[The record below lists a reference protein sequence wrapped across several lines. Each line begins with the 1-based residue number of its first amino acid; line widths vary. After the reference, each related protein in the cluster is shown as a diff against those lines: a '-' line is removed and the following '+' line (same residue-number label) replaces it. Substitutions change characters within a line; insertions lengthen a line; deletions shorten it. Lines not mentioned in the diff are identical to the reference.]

1 MLALCQW
8 DGAMTMAID
17 QVQQILA
24 AFHQNDNN
32 LRAAASASHD
42 AGVAA
47 DQQLRGALDQIEQT
61 HARMTAV
68 PQQIGLDLAAKRA
81 FLQSYAITVP
91 AVTPA
96 PVPDG
101 IAGSALL
108 AQHTAAAHTALA
120 ELHRWQRTVPSLVHV
135 PAGQVKRR
143 LPTLFTID
151 VEVQPLPEFWI
162 GVTPVTNR
170 QYSAF
175 LEAQAGRVA
184 APADWPGGRYP
195 AGDDERP
202 VTGVTY
208 EHACDYCR
216 WAGLQ
221 LPSAAQW
228 LRAARGDSLDPYPW
242 GDRPPGE
249 PYGQSGRNVG
259 AVADDRSRF
268 GVYDMLGLTAQ
279 WLATPH
285 MRTPQRAR
293 AGGTLD
299 EIATDGGP
307 HAGLRVARST
317 SDAALASPQR
327 STGLI
332 RSGRVLALMLL
343 LACIGGGAWVGASS
357 LVAQAEQAAAV
368 AAQATAQA
376 AAVAAQATAQALA
389 RSQLDWVSVPA
400 GDGVAAYRITR
411 TEVTNAQYAQC
422 VAAGACMPPGDTTRH
437 SDPARTDH
445 PVVSVAREQAQTYA
459 AWVGGSL
466 PTEAQWTRACRGDD
480 GRTYPWGEAAP
491 DATRANFG
499 RDVSD
504 TTPVG
509 SYPAGASPY
518 GALDMA
524 GNVWE
529 WVEADSGGDGR
540 SIVRGGAFNNIS
552 VYVVCGARNR
562 LGNGNDSNNVGFRVV
577 SPGP

>member
-242 GDRPPGE
+242 GDRLPGE

-268 GVYDMLGLTAQ
+268 GVHDMLGLTAQ
-279 WLATPH
+279 GLATPH
-285 MRTPQRAR
+285 VRTPQRAR

-299 EIATDGGP
+299 DSIASDWVR
-307 HAGLRVARST
+307 AGLRVARNT
-317 SDAALASPQR
+317 SDAPLPSPRKFTEQ
-327 STGLI
+327 I
-332 RSGRVLALMLL
+332 RVERVLAAVLL

-357 LVAQAEQAAAV
+357 LVAQAEAQAV
-368 AAQATAQA
+368 RATAQA
-376 AAVAAQATAQALA
+376 EVWLDSAA
-389 RSQLDWVSVPA
+389 VPA
-400 GDGVAAYRITR
+400 GAGVAAFRIGR

-422 VAAGACMPPGDTTRH
+422 VAAGACTVPETYDGCNY
-437 SDPARTDH
+437 SDAAYAEH
-445 PVVSVAREQAQTYA
+445 PVVCVTRAQARAYA
-459 AWVGGSL
+459 AWAGGRL

-491 DATRANFG
+491 DATRANFESNVG
-499 RDVSD
+499 G
-504 TTPVG
+504 TTPAG

-529 WVEADSGGDGR
+529 WVEADSGGGGL
-540 SIVRGGAFNNIS
+540 STMLGGAFNLNADN
-552 VYVVCGARNR
+552 VVCGARSER
-562 LGNGNDSNNVGFRVV
+562 VVGSYNVGFRVV